1 MNEIFEEFR
10 EAQTLGSG
18 PMLAGTL
25 EPLAPLSSPNRLVA
39 FSRSTN
45 HVEVQADFRMQ
56 IVSTPYASFRLSK
69 AEGSAWVEIFV
80 CYWKAMHELVTG
92 TEAGHSTKDGGSNWS
107 KIYELW
113 KDMTNALIRGYSNA
127 GFEAWTVP
135 CLYVAGKHLRVFA
148 SRADEEARSKK
159 GNVTFSAG
167 YQDDAV
173 EDTGKNDKLEDA
185 ARVLN
190 RIFTLCISDR
200 APLEE
205 SRKWGIYYATNLLF
219 KTYFKLNSIGLSKNI
234 LRALDAAQNDL
245 PPMDSFPKSHI
256 VTFKYYVG
264 VILFL
269 EEEYAK
275 AEEHLTDAWKKCHK
289 DAKRNQEL
297 ILTYLIPTHLL
308 TTNTLPSPSLLAPY
322 PHLQTLFTPL
332 ATCIKRGDLYGF
344 DAALSAGE
352 EAFVKRRIYLTLE
365 RGRDT
370 ALRNLLRKVYL
381 AGEFVLPKDGV
392 GPAKRRTRVPVAEF
406 GAAIRLG
413 SRKTGDRMD
422 TDEIECL
429 LANMI
434 YKNLMKGYISR
445 EHGIVVLSNKG
456 IAFPG
461 TGV

>member
-1 MNEIFEEFR
+1 
-10 EAQTLGSG
+10 
-18 PMLAGTL
+18 MLAGTL

-69 AEGSAWVEIFV
+69 AEGNAWVEIFV

-200 APLEE
+200 YVDGEP
-205 SRKWGIYYATNLLF
+205 RLF
-219 KTYFKLNSIGLSKNI
+219 Y
-234 LRALDAAQNDL
+234 
-245 PPMDSFPKSHI
+245 H
-256 VTFKYYVG
+256 
-264 VILFL
+264 
-269 EEEYAK
+269 
-275 AEEHLTDAWKKCHK
+275 
-289 DAKRNQEL
+289 
-297 ILTYLIPTHLL
+297 
-308 TTNTLPSPSLLAPY
+308 
-322 PHLQTLFTPL
+322 L
-332 ATCIKRGDLYGF
+332 ATGPRTKRG
-344 DAALSAGE
+344 
-352 EAFVKRRIYLTLE
+352 
-365 RGRDT
+365 
-370 ALRNLLRKVYL
+370 
-381 AGEFVLPKDGV
+381 
-392 GPAKRRTRVPVAEF
+392 GP
-406 GAAIRLG
+406 G
-413 SRKTGDRMD
+413 
-422 TDEIECL
+422 
-429 LANMI
+429 
-434 YKNLMKGYISR
+434 
-445 EHGIVVLSNKG
+445 HH
-456 IAFPG
+456 
-461 TGV
+461 